1 MSEEDRARRQFL
13 LGLITVAVLT
23 PLAAL
28 CTALAAALG
37 TLLMQDART
46 RLAHALRR
54 EPASSPRLPLP
65 RTATPRP
72 VSPAGTRHPRRG
84 PAPARLRG
92 RIVH

>member
-54 EPASSPRLPLP
+54 EPAPSRLPLP
-65 RTATPRP
+65 RSATPRP

-84 PAPARLRG
+84 PAPTRLRG

>member
-13 LGLITVAVLT
+13 LGLITVAVIT

-28 CTALAAALG
+28 CTALAAAIG
-37 TLLMQDART
+37 TLLMEDART
-46 RLAHALRR
+46 RLAQALRAR
-54 EPASSPRLPLP
+54 QPSPRLPLP
-65 RTATPRP
+65 RSATPRP

-84 PAPARLRG
+84 PAVTRLRG